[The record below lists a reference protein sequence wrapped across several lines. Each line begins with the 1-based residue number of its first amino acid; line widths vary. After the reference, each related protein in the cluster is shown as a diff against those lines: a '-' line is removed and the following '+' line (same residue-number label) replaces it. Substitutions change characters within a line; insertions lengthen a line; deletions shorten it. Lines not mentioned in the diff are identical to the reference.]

1 MEGCASSY
9 HFEILNYFNPELQ
22 FVDTESAIKNKLIDL
37 FSDLQNCG
45 NTSFRV
51 YKTKISSADKTK
63 YDILYSNLKGETIIN
78 ESHIDDVFAS
88 IYTNI

>member
-51 YKTKISSADKTK
+51 YKQKSAVLIKQNMTS
-63 YDILYSNLKGETIIN
+63 YIRT
-78 ESHIDDVFAS
+78 
-88 IYTNI
+88 